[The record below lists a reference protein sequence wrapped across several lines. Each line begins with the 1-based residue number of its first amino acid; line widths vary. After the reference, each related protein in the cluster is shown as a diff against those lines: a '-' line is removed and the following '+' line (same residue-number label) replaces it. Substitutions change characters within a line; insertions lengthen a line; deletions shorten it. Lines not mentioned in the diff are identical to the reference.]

1 MTGLLMAG
9 VALAATVPGDQ
20 PDSSAYVGYSW
31 NGYMPAF
38 KDAKGVSIPFMPNR
52 IYPPINYKGD
62 FYVDEYTNAKIK
74 QVWQDLKA
82 KEPEAAKKI
91 LANISAN
98 TDETSSGFRLTGW
111 LDPKGV
117 INGNNDLKLAEIR
130 RPAFFGQAPYFE
142 DIAKVEK
149 DTYTVEFTVPRD
161 SYEQLQLKQSVP
173 VKLRGWFIK
182 GKRVSDNK
190 GKQIHALVVY
200 FDGSGGQL
208 CIIQHPGAPAFVYD
222 VQTKQYKSVL
232 YPNKNFQTEKWGYRS
247 SRNYLYGFN
256 QAGFD
261 VLIVD
266 KRGHGISG
274 GVNANN
280 SAEMAE
286 DFFRMLDQLESGEGL
301 TVLTP
306 TGQLLQGKETT
317 GLLLRGKPAK
327 QVPVIIGG
335 ASQGSII
342 TCFAMQKN
350 FVGWTAYNEPGQKFS
365 PAKKYNIKAA
375 ISLANFAG
383 GLGYC
388 SDPDLRNS
396 SGWGRGVCQEAAYRI
411 EKKKHDDEAD
421 FGNIGQY

>member
-1 MTGLLMAG
+1 
-9 VALAATVPGDQ
+9 
-20 PDSSAYVGYSW
+20 
-31 NGYMPAF
+31 
-38 KDAKGVSIPFMPNR
+38 
-52 IYPPINYKGD
+52 
-62 FYVDEYTNAKIK
+62 
-74 QVWQDLKA
+74 
-82 KEPEAAKKI
+82 
-91 LANISAN
+91 
-98 TDETSSGFRLTGW
+98 
-111 LDPKGV
+111 
-117 INGNNDLKLAEIR
+117 
-130 RPAFFGQAPYFE
+130 
-142 DIAKVEK
+142 
-149 DTYTVEFTVPRD
+149 
-161 SYEQLQLKQSVP
+161 
-173 VKLRGWFIK
+173 
-182 GKRVSDNK
+182 
-190 GKQIHALVVY
+190 
-200 FDGSGGQL
+200 
-208 CIIQHPGAPAFVYD
+208 
-222 VQTKQYKSVL
+222 
-232 YPNKNFQTEKWGYRS
+232 
-247 SRNYLYGFN
+247 
-256 QAGFD
+256 
-261 VLIVD
+261 
-266 KRGHGISG
+266 
-274 GVNANN
+274 
-280 SAEMAE
+280 MAE